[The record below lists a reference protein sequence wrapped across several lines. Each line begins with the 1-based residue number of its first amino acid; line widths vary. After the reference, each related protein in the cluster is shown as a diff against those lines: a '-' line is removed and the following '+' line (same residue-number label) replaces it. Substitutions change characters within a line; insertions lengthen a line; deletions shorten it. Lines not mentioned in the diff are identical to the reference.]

1 MGGLNVDISM
11 VLIAF
16 SEMHVFLATLFFH
29 DFFDMFTRNI
39 EFRGFR
45 RVDLAYETSI
55 IETIAT
61 RCFFVTHYVL

>member
-1 MGGLNVDISM
+1 MRGQNVDISM

-29 DFFDMFTRNI
+29 DFFAMFTRNI

-45 RVDLAYETSI
+45 RVDLAYEN
-55 IETIAT
+55 
-61 RCFFVTHYVL
+61 RYN